1 MNLTNSS
8 KARTGELEQS
18 YAWCEDFSRLHN
30 ENFTVVSWLLPKKIR
45 PHFFSVYA
53 FCRYTDDLGDE
64 ADGDRKALLD
74 AWEDE
79 VLSAVE
85 GNSDRPLTKALHQT
99 INECS
104 MPTEPF
110 LRLIEAN
117 RIDQHKQ
124 RFTDYEE
131 LLDYCSY
138 SATPV
143 GQMVL
148 SILGHH
154 DALRIELSDA
164 TCIGL
169 QLANFW
175 QDVSVDITKGR
186 IYIPQED
193 LKRFGVTES
202 DIQKQ
207 KVTEPYKELMQFEVE
222 RTRNWFRKGAGLEHT
237 LPRNVRTDIRLF
249 RLGGEAILNEI
260 EGVQYDTLSNRPTIK
275 KSSKAKIAIT
285 NLIRGLLRL

>member
-8 KARTGELEQS
+8 KTRTSELEKS
-18 YAWCEDFSRLHN
+18 YAWCEDFARLHN

-64 ADGDRKALLD
+64 ADGDRKALLA

-79 VLSAVE
+79 ILSAVE
-85 GNSDRPLTKALHQT
+85 GDSYRPLTKALNQT

-104 MPTEPF
+104 LPTEPF

-148 SILGHH
+148 GILGHH
-154 DALRIELSDA
+154 DAQRIELSDA
-164 TCIGL
+164 TCVGL

-193 LKRFGVTES
+193 LKRFGVTET
-202 DIQKQ
+202 DIQEQ
-207 KVTEPYKELMQFEVE
+207 KVTESYRKLMKFEVE
-222 RTRNWFRKGAGLEHT
+222 RTRNWFRKGADLEQM

-249 RLGGEAILNEI
+249 RVGGEAILDAI
-260 EGVQYDTLSNRPTIK
+260 ETVQYDTLSNRPTIK
-275 KSSKAKIAIT
+275 KSEKAKLIVT
-285 NLIRGLLRL
+285 NLIRGSLRL